1 MRIQTL
7 ITSCFILFFS
17 GKLVAQENLPV
28 TRIGI
33 FVSLHLDSTFSD
45 DTTYNFKE
53 QMPKHI
59 LSGLDFSE
67 GAMIGL
73 DSISA
78 AFPIEVSFF
87 DIKSQNQNI
96 QKLIQGKIFDSLQLI
111 IGAVTGSDYKQLA
124 DIALSSQIPF
134 LSSTMPNDG
143 GISQNPFTILLNPT
157 IAVHCQGIYKF
168 IAQTFPKGNIIYI
181 KKKGVQED
189 KIFNYLQTI
198 NQSNPI
204 RNRINW
210 QTYTMNDSLNTNDI
224 SKMIDTTRQNILI
237 CGSLEEKFNV
247 NFLNMASNL
256 TSSNIHFVGMPVWET
271 LKELQNPK
279 HKRKTIYYSTSFFND
294 GSEKFNIFNQKF
306 LSKTNGKPSDIA
318 YKAYDI
324 CFNFIHLL
332 IEYNKDFMNRLND
345 ASFNQFIDYNIQP
358 VKNTSLVKP
367 DYFENKRVYIIKRS
381 NGTQTKAGNF

>member
-124 DIALSSQIPF
+124 EIALSSQIPF

-210 QTYTMNDSLNTNDI
+210 QTYTMNDSLNTDDI

-367 DYFENKRVYIIKRS
+367 DYFENKRVYIIKIS

>member
-111 IGAVTGSDYKQLA
+111 IGAVTGSDYKHLA

>member
-124 DIALSSQIPF
+124 EIALSSQIPF

>member
-124 DIALSSQIPF
+124 EIALSSQIPF

-210 QTYTMNDSLNTNDI
+210 QTYTMNDSLNTDDI